1 MKFLMLALG
10 GLLIT
15 LQGLSNCP
23 DRNAKDNFDGSA
35 FSGTWYVVRAV
46 RPPPRMQSRCTHVV
60 VTQRRGDDLG
70 LSTRF
75 YSNVISQ
82 YSTFSGVLQRVEPSS
97 QNAKFIYT
105 RPGLYSEES
114 ARYTI
119 MDTDYTNYAVVSF
132 CASSKRS
139 ALPKKHREEVT
150 MYLFSWGI
158 LFSAGLLAYCLGR
171 HQLSTAGQ
179 VSHHSPAPHTISGQ
193 ALSLS

>member
-1 MKFLMLALG
+1 MSSAQGWAESPRRELTRGGDPEMGWTLWGSEINCQRGMALADRWGSGPPGLG
-10 GLLIT
+10 PWGSGPVG
-15 LQGLSNCP
+15 QGLTG
-23 DRNAKDNFDGSA
+23 RA

-60 VTQRRGDDLG
+60 VTQTRGDDLG

-82 YSTFSGVLQRVEPSS
+82 YSTFSGVLRRVEHSS
-97 QNAKFIYT
+97 RNAKFIYT

-139 ALPKKHREEVT
+139 
-150 MYLFSWGI
+150 GI
-158 LFSAGLLAYCLGR
+158 VKSDLD
-171 HQLSTAGQ
+171 
-179 VSHHSPAPHTISGQ
+179 
-193 ALSLS
+193 